1 MNEDWKELGQAV
13 EECKRA
19 FWAMWTPILTP
30 ILEFLERVL
39 SR

>member
-1 MNEDWKELGQAV
+1 MNEEWKDLGQAV

-19 FWAMWTPILTP
+19 IWKAWERRLTP
-30 ILEFLERVL
+30 ILEFFERVL